1 MGRQP
6 TGGGGSGGGGLLSNI
21 MGAAVPSGHPAA
33 PSGPTKS
40 LADIEGGVAAV
51 KKGMPLPRAG
61 VVAPKPNVA
70 PSPSPATGGG
80 LLGSIMGSAGGLPQG
95 HHQQQ
100 QGQSKGMGMSLQ
112 EMEDRQRAMLV
123 LEKQSEE
130 NARINRQ
137 KQEQEQKRLEMER
150 QQKQQQKPAWGGA
163 KPAAVVNEGRSL
175 ADIQREE
182 AELERQRRANAP
194 DMPAGAK
201 VVFWERCGV

>member
-1 MGRQP
+1 MDLPLRPSDAPINFKYVPLQALLKMGWRYDQVLNAMNGGVRAIPAPVQQQQQQQQQQRQP

-51 KKGMPLPRAG
+51 KKGMPQPRAG

-112 EMEDRQRAMLV
+112 
-123 LEKQSEE
+123 
-130 NARINRQ
+130 
-137 KQEQEQKRLEMER
+137 
-150 QQKQQQKPAWGGA
+150 
-163 KPAAVVNEGRSL
+163 
-175 ADIQREE
+175 
-182 AELERQRRANAP
+182 
-194 DMPAGAK
+194 
-201 VVFWERCGV
+201 